1 MVTKHRRHIV
11 SPCPSV
17 DLIQSCCIGLFCQLG
32 NPLFVDCVKRR
43 PWAAEFDVR
52 LEVDTTLVIFAG
64 GDLIALSDTP
74 TFGSAL
80 VWIINPDDGL
90 IVAVATARRIGGG

>member
-1 MVTKHRRHIV
+1 M
-11 SPCPSV
+11 
-17 DLIQSCCIGLFCQLG
+17 
-32 NPLFVDCVKRR
+32 DCVKRR

-80 VWIINPDDGL
+80 AWIINPDDGL